1 MLQAGSAIAGA
12 FALVA
17 GILGYDQAFLWLAGL
32 SVALN
37 AISIV
42 ARGGWA
48 ADSDWPGYPPPPP
61 PRPML
66 LHLQVWALLIGLA
79 GVVAGWLGYGDVL
92 LILTVVSVAANLLSL
107 YFATGRRPP
116 QAAGAQRRG

>member
-1 MLQAGSAIAGA
+1 MLQTGSAITGA
-12 FALVA
+12 LALVA
-17 GILGYDQAFLWLAGL
+17 GALGYDQAFLWLAGL

-48 ADSDWPGYPPPPP
+48 ADSDWPGYPPPPRP
-61 PRPML
+61 LPML
-66 LHLQVWALLIGLA
+66 QLQVWALLIGLA
-79 GVVAGWLGYGDVL
+79 GVVAGWLGHGDVL

-107 YFATGRRPP
+107 FFGTGRRPP
-116 QAAGAQRRG
+116 QAAGAQRNG